1 MEPDGSPR
9 AEPSSR
15 LKVRSLP
22 HSSTSSS
29 ARPGLLLV
37 HLLIALAVV
46 SATAA
51 ILYAMGRN
59 PICPCGEV
67 KLWWGAVNSPENSQH
82 LSDWYSASHL
92 IHGFL
97 FFGASWLVMRRSGFA
112 PRLILALVVE
122 CAWEIV
128 ENTDAVIQ
136 HYRET
141 TISLDY
147 AGDSIL
153 NSMSDIGFM
162 ALGFFLASRLPVWL
176 TVLIAIGLELFTGF
190 MIRDNL
196 TLNVLMLLW
205 PIEAVKT
212 WQGGA

>member
-1 MEPDGSPR
+1 MQPDALPR

-22 HSSTSSS
+22 HSSTSP
-29 ARPGLLLV
+29 ARSGPLLA

-46 SATAA
+46 AATAA

-97 FFGASWLVMRRSGFA
+97 FFGATWLVMRRFSFA
-112 PRLILALVVE
+112 PRLILAIVVE

-176 TVLIAIGLELFTGF
+176 TVLIAIGFELFTGF